1 MSEEIE
7 NTENGESIGRIEVAP
22 EVLITI
28 VRKTVLDI
36 KGVEEMAPI
45 PADVARFF
53 RRAPRHNGVVLQY
66 KNNRLTFDLYL
77 HMDPNVNL
85 RETSRAVQVA
95 VIEAID
101 KMVGVPVDAVNVHVE
116 DVVYAQGQA
125 A

>member
-1 MSEEIE
+1 MSEETD
-7 NTENGESIGRIEVAP
+7 NMENGESIGRIEVAP

-36 KGVEEMAPI
+36 KGVQEMAPI

>member
-7 NTENGESIGRIEVAP
+7 NAESIGRIEVTP

-36 KGVEEMAPI
+36 KGVQEMAPI

-53 RRAPRHNGVVLQY
+53 RRAPRQKGVVLQY

>member
-1 MSEEIE
+1 MSEETE
-7 NTENGESIGRIEVAP
+7 NMENGESIGRIEVAP

-36 KGVEEMAPI
+36 KGVQEMAPI

-53 RRAPRHNGVVLQY
+53 RRATRHNGVVLQY

-77 HMDPNVNL
+77 HLDPNVNL

>member
-1 MSEEIE
+1 
-7 NTENGESIGRIEVAP
+7 
-22 EVLITI
+22 
-28 VRKTVLDI
+28 
-36 KGVEEMAPI
+36 MAPI

>member
-1 MSEEIE
+1 MSEETE
-7 NTENGESIGRIEVAP
+7 NMENGESIGRIEVAP

-36 KGVEEMAPI
+36 KGVQEMAPI

-53 RRAPRHNGVVLQY
+53 RRAPRHSGVVLQH
-66 KNNRLTFDLYL
+66 KNNHLTFDIYL